1 MKIDLRKDR
10 GILSSSSF
18 QANSNVPDNDFDLS
32 EEERIAQVM
41 RRRLSSAA
49 VSQDDEDAEL
59 DSDFQPERTKQSK
72 TKSKARSSSK
82 RNPVREFILL
92 ILLILTTLY
101 YLYDKGLLQP
111 YSTMVVSYW
120 KQILGIEQ
128 VQPATDSQI
137 VEDGVLPD
145 DIFNAL
151 MPVTEDLAALADSI
165 EETTLAAALTQ
176 GDDSL
181 FVDDTANTYTEIS
194 ETPIALSDQD
204 IIILNNRSLLLMLID
219 LVGMIPEDLGE
230 TNLFL
235 KRDALTISAP
245 RGGKW
250 VENTKKILDKFV
262 FGSFNEDYSSGKGRV
277 SSKFEIIMAAEP
289 DFVAQDLDALRL
301 LDVLAHPFNDY
312 LEQIVVDL
320 SRGVNDNP
328 ARFSYSGTTREIQYV
343 LSSWAESRV
352 NMRIISADIRIKG
365 NKVFITLDVEFFD
378 YQL

>member
-1 MKIDLRKDR
+1 
-10 GILSSSSF
+10 
-18 QANSNVPDNDFDLS
+18 
-32 EEERIAQVM
+32 
-41 RRRLSSAA
+41 
-49 VSQDDEDAEL
+49 
-59 DSDFQPERTKQSK
+59 
-72 TKSKARSSSK
+72 
-82 RNPVREFILL
+82 
-92 ILLILTTLY
+92 
-101 YLYDKGLLQP
+101 
-111 YSTMVVSYW
+111 
-120 KQILGIEQ
+120 
-128 VQPATDSQI
+128 
-137 VEDGVLPD
+137 
-145 DIFNAL
+145 
-151 MPVTEDLAALADSI
+151 
-165 EETTLAAALTQ
+165 
-176 GDDSL
+176 
-181 FVDDTANTYTEIS
+181 
-194 ETPIALSDQD
+194 
-204 IIILNNRSLLLMLID
+204 
-219 LVGMIPEDLGE
+219 
-230 TNLFL
+230 
-235 KRDALTISAP
+235 LTISAP